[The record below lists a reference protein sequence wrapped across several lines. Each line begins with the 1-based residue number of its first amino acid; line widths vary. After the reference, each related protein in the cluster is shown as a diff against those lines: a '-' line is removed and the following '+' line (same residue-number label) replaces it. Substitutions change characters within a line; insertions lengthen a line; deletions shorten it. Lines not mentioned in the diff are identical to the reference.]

1 MKKEVVPSRPLLKE
15 APAAF
20 PLSQVAIPVQ
30 NCPTQVNQIF
40 LPRDCKYHLLFHR
53 SCPLGPLGPRLI
65 CGLNDVLGRQIR
77 LYASGRLVTGC
88 AGASAHPTVEKC
100 SFRV

>member
-1 MKKEVVPSRPLLKE
+1 
-15 APAAF
+15 
-20 PLSQVAIPVQ
+20 
-30 NCPTQVNQIF
+30 
-40 LPRDCKYHLLFHR
+40 
-53 SCPLGPLGPRLI
+53 
-65 CGLNDVLGRQIR
+65 LNDVLGRQIR